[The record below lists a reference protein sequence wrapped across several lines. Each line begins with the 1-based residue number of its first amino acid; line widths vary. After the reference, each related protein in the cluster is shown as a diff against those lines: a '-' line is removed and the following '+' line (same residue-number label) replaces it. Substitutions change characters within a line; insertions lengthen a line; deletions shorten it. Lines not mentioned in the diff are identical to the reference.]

1 MMLCFFYFCRP
12 KRLSSPVIGLLDIA
26 GFENFAT
33 NSFEQ
38 LCINV
43 SNEQLQHYFNQH
55 VFAWEKKDLDNE
67 GVKTSHISFTNNSA
81 IIGMFIEV
89 RVRLISFQPLV
100 SRHVFHLYLTVTHAL
115 IKHTSLK
122 CPMPHFFWQRNLS

>member
-1 MMLCFFYFCRP
+1 M
-12 KRLSSPVIGLLDIA
+12 SSPVIGLLDIA

-43 SNEQLQHYFNQH
+43 SNEQLQQFFNQH
-55 VFAWEKKDLDNE
+55 VFAWEKKDLENE

-81 IIGMFIEV
+81 TLAMFID
-89 RVRLISFQPLV
+89 V
-100 SRHVFHLYLTVTHAL
+100 SVLLPCCVGLFVCLQTRY
-115 IKHTSLK
+115 
-122 CPMPHFFWQRNLS
+122 